1 MWSVLSV
8 TSPIIFFLEVQLA
21 ELEGGR
27 NVATI
32 LEEGKVLQKNLN
44 PQVFTEIL
52 EAVGRTDLA
61 KKLEIFIYPCK

>member
-1 MWSVLSV
+1 MWKLSV
-8 TSPIIFFLEVQLA
+8 TSPIIFFLESQL
-21 ELEGGR
+21 ESGR
-27 NVATI
+27 NVAAI

-52 EAVGRTDLA
+52 EAVGRNDLA

>member
-1 MWSVLSV
+1 MWNLSV
-8 TSPIIFFLEVQLA
+8 TSPIMFFLESQL
-21 ELEGGR
+21 ESGR

-52 EAVGRTDLA
+52 EAVGRNDLA

>member
-1 MWSVLSV
+1 MWNISV
-8 TSPIIFFLEVQLA
+8 TSPIMFFLESQL
-21 ELEGGR
+21 ESGR

-52 EAVGRTDLA
+52 EAVGRNDLA